1 MNTTQ
6 LDIIRRVSGPFNLNT
21 YVLACKNT
29 REAIIID
36 PGGPAESLM
45 ALVKGKGLI
54 PLRILNTHGHA
65 DPFFS
70 THFFKNEFPVPS
82 CLHGDDDDF
91 FRDPDVR
98 EKTRKAVGLPP
109 PYPADVRLAHGD
121 VIRFGETTLTVIHTP
136 GHTPGSSC
144 FLCEGHLFTGDA
156 IFVGEA
162 GRTDLPGGNLP
173 LLIDSIK
180 TRIMPL
186 DKKTMIHPGHHHG
199 EEFESTL
206 EKEMTE
212 NIYITDFI
220 LGS

>member
-1 MNTTQ
+1 MNTSF
-6 LDIIRRVSGPFNLNT
+6 LEIIRRVSGPFNLNT
-21 YVLACKNT
+21 YVLSCKNT
-29 REAIIID
+29 REAVIID
-36 PGGPAESLM
+36 PGGETDSLISLM
-45 ALVKGKGLI
+45 REKSLI
-54 PLRILNTHGHA
+54 PLRILSTHGHT
-65 DPFFS
+65 DQVFS
-70 THFFKNEFPVPS
+70 TPVFKKEFPVPS
-82 CLHGDDDDF
+82 CLHGADDDF

-98 EKTRKAVGLPP
+98 EKTKKAVGLPP
-109 PYPADVRLAHGD
+109 PYPADIRLSHGD
-121 VIRFGETTLTVIHTP
+121 EIRFGEIFLMVIHTP

-173 LLIDSIK
+173 QLIDSIK

-186 DKKTMIHPGHHHG
+186 DKKTIIHPGHHHG
-199 EEFESTL
+199 QEFESTL

-220 LGS
+220 LEQ

>member
-1 MNTTQ
+1 MKTINT
-6 LDIIRRVSGPFNLNT
+6 DIIRRVSGPFNLNT
-21 YVLACKNT
+21 YVLVCKNT
-29 REAIIID
+29 REAVIID
-36 PGGPAESLM
+36 PGGETDSLIFLM
-45 ALVKGKGLI
+45 REKNLI

-65 DPFFS
+65 DSYFS
-70 THFFKNEFPVPS
+70 TQAFKKEFPVPS

-109 PYPADVRLAHGD
+109 PYPADIRLAHGD
-121 VIRFGETTLTVIHTP
+121 EIRFGETGLAVIHTP

-173 LLIDSIK
+173 QLIESIK

-186 DKKTMIHPGHHHG
+186 DLQTIIHPGHHHG

-220 LGS
+220 LGE